1 MREQPAPR
9 ASDSCSLPTK
19 LANIHPVLFF
29 FLSGAK
35 LWNREKHL
43 TSGTN
48 CPGPGSLTRGR
59 DARSWVDG
67 QCADRVPQASCA
79 VTRQDPL
86 AIWHFQLCFSV
97 SPRKSRA
104 SWWLCG
110 WVGTASLPSSS
121 TWSPGSLTWRGPQ
134 SVCVCRSSQTPERG
148 QSQLVSPTSWKFTR
162 VRLGRRVERHLFCPP

>member
-1 MREQPAPR
+1 MELIARVLAASRE
-9 ASDSCSLPTK
+9 
-19 LANIHPVLFF
+19 
-29 FLSGAK
+29 
-35 LWNREKHL
+35 
-43 TSGTN
+43 
-48 CPGPGSLTRGR
+48 
-59 DARSWVDG
+59 
-67 QCADRVPQASCA
+67 A
-79 VTRQDPL
+79 VTPAAGWMGSVQTGSSRRPVRGAVTLQDPL

-134 SVCVCRSSQTPERG
+134 SVCLCRSSLSPQTPECG

-162 VRLGRRVERHLFCPP
+162 VLLVRRVERHLFCPP